1 MFAETDAAIN
11 KSKAL
16 SLQNTS
22 LGSVEDHQKGLDK
35 TLELE

>member
-1 MFAETDAAIN
+1 MFAETDAVIN
-11 KSKAL
+11 KSKA
-16 SLQNTS
+16 STLQNKS